1 MMRRS
6 AIVLLSV
13 LVVFSLGGIL
23 CEQVHAESAAYCCK
37 TSCPKSQHRDPV
49 KCCAVNPAKTTAE
62 VASTHQVAPDP
73 TWMARVSS
81 PAPFSAKPDLRAVAF
96 ERSHPPAGLAPSPE
110 RLCSLQI

>member
-1 MMRRS
+1 MVRRS

-13 LVVFSLGGIL
+13 LMVLSLGGIL
-23 CEQVHAESAAYCCK
+23 CAQVYAGSAAYCCK

-81 PAPFSAKPDLRAVAF
+81 LAPFSAKPELRAVAF
-96 ERSHPPAGLAPSPE
+96 ERTHPPPGLAPSPE